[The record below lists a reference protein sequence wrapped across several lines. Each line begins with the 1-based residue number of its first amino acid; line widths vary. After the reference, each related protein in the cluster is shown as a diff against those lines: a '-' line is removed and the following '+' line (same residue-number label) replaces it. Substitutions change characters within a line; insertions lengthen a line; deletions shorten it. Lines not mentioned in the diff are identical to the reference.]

1 MSTTPSTDPRAQ
13 AGAVDA
19 THEGHQGSPD
29 AISAALSDVSARVQT
44 LVQQE
49 IELAKAEITAK
60 VRKLVQGAVIAAAAA
75 TFVVGALILF
85 LHGLAWL
92 AYWALPFPGGT
103 VFWGFFV
110 VAAILLLLAALAG
123 FLASRAFK
131 KMSPPAPTLAIDEA
145 KRIKETVTSPHPETT
160 IPAEARR

>member
-1 MSTTPSTDPRAQ
+1 MSTTTPSTDPKDEAAALA
-13 AGAVDA
+13 AGHRG
-19 THEGHQGSPD
+19 TPE
-29 AISAALSDVSARVQT
+29 AISAALGDVSTHVQA

-75 TFVVGALILF
+75 TFVIGALILF

-92 AYWALPFPGGT
+92 AYWALPFPNGT

-131 KMSPPAPTLAIDEA
+131 KMSPPAPTMAIDSA
-145 KRIKETVTSPHPETT
+145 KRIKETVTSPQPETT